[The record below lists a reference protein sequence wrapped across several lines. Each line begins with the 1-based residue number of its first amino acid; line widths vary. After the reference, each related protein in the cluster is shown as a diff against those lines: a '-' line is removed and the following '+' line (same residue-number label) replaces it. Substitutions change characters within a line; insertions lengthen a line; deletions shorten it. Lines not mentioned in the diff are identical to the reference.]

1 VRWWL
6 LGLVLIVTACAREPP
21 AAEPRSGGPRS
32 GMEGRVL
39 LVGACP
45 GYMTCPPRAIA
56 ATVTIEPSSGDR
68 IHTVETDDRGRF
80 RIPLPPGD
88 YLVSARVPA
97 APDLVPRATAV
108 TVEPDRF
115 ALVRV
120 VIGTRLREP

>member
-1 VRWWL
+1 MRWWL
-6 LGLVLIVTACAREPP
+6 LGLVLILTACARERL
-21 AAEPRSGGPRS
+21 EPRSGGPRS
-32 GMEGRVL
+32 GIEGRVT

-45 GYMTCPPRAIA
+45 GPMTCPPRAIA

-97 APDLVPRATAV
+97 QPDLVPRATAV